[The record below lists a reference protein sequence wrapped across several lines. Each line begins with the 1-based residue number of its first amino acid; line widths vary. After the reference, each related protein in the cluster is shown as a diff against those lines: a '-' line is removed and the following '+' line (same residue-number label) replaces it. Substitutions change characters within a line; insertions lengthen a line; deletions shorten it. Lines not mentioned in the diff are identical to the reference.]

1 MPTLTVIGTARRLPL
16 TKNLCNAGSI
26 IDRVYGFER
35 PNYSVV
41 FMYSSSDLPNERLHS
56 QNCPKGVHF
65 SGTPNQITV
74 YCKYK
79 G

>member
-41 FMYSSSDLPNERLHS
+41 FLYYTGQLRKGDFDVESRL
-56 QNCPKGVHF
+56 KRVHF
-65 SGTPNQITV
+65 SGT
-74 YCKYK
+74 
-79 G
+79 

>member
-41 FMYSSSDLPNERLHS
+41 FLYSLALRHEQDFDN
-56 QNCPKGVHF
+56 QKGLKRVQI
-65 SGTPNQITV
+65 SGS
-74 YCKYK
+74 
-79 G
+79 

>member
-41 FMYSSSDLPNERLHS
+41 FMYSAELSFED
-56 QNCPKGVHF
+56 HF
-65 SGTPNQITV
+65 YP
-74 YCKYK
+74 
-79 G
+79 